1 MCHELL
7 GKKRIYEKLDQQG
20 VVDSIQTH
28 RNNTSISKYVREQR
42 PTTINQLDNWHALKQ
57 LEKLLKAITD
67 GLKKKLGLT
76 WHGESIDKPHPIT
89 YHAYYALKKL

>member
-7 GKKRIYEKLDQQG
+7 GTKRIYEKLDQQS
-20 VVDSIQTH
+20 VVVGIHAHD
-28 RNNTSISKYVREQR
+28 NNTSISKYVREQR

-57 LEKLLKAITD
+57 LEKLVKAIAD
-67 GLKKKLGLT
+67 GLNKKLGLT
-76 WHGESIDKPHPIT
+76 WHGKLIDKPHPIR